1 MLLNASYYLF
11 HLLKPLLG
19 KKMEPNDEK
28 LIVLEPLEVG
38 DQGLGDDDLGGGV
51 RGGILTLWQQ
61 GPQAWH
67 RGQPVL

>member
-1 MLLNASYYLF
+1 
-11 HLLKPLLG
+11 
-19 KKMEPNDEK
+19 MEPNEEE
-28 LIVLEPLEVG
+28 IIAPEPLEVG

-51 RGGILTLWQQ
+51 RGGILALWQQ